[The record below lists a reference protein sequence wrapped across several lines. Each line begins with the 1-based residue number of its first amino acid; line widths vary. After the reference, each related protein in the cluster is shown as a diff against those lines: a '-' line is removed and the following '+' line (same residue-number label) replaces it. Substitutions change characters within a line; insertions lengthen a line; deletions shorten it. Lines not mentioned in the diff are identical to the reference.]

1 MSRQQAH
8 GSRQPTELP
17 IPAMGTDCT
26 VHGPPPPKRQRRVGP
41 LPEESQIDL
50 SNLSQPTEMNSA
62 SAESDS
68 SSKGGESGGHEPPK
82 QLLNSEVYIVPH
94 PHSGRRPT
102 IYNDDTAPPP
112 PDVIPKTYARRAPPW
127 HAFGSRDDFEQAEVF
142 IRFGTSNP
150 QINAQLALNQRRNP
164 SLRTAMRNAE
174 DLHRILHDLAREEG
188 PGAQYIKS
196 EIEVAYPKSEAP
208 RKYIV
213 HHKKL
218 MPVIRD
224 ILEDE
229 ALADR
234 IHTYPE
240 RRYVARP
247 GGGLMR
253 VWDELSSGED
263 WWEMQFKLGPLSFV
277 IFVQLYVDATHVTS
291 FGNIK
296 YWALYLWV
304 GNIPKADRNDSG
316 GRGRAQLIGFLPT
329 VYGLR
334 TDKPDVLA
342 AHRAHVYHAAYTLLF
357 SDLKTSAEFGCCLNT
372 NVVSLNVKGH
382 PICMVASCDYEEM
395 CRVAGILGPQSF
407 FPCPICLVH
416 TDDQWDLSV
425 QWPKRTVEG
434 TEKLLRRARRCK
446 TKQDRKEVL
455 SQQSL
460 RFLTNTFIEVF
471 GRQFSVFDTFVLDP
485 LHQIEQGEWGRHW
498 WRWLLQCLDNKE
510 LDIIDNCFKDCTRF
524 PGVHHFRHGITELKY
539 ITGNE
544 QGQILRY
551 IGIYVSGRFKKEYE
565 AKILR
570 ALRALAVIHLL
581 TKSFKIHTEET
592 LDDLDNHINK
602 YDVETRKI
610 REDDL
615 GIDFD
620 WPKHHSFAHASDIIR
635 RKGPCDN
642 YETGLGER
650 LHPQLKRDFKRS
662 SKRPATVTDELTQ
675 MAKERDVILKIR
687 AEIDQYDAY
696 LEAQEDDESDDE
708 KRPNPP
714 SPARVTLAARRRG
727 LFSIGHV
734 LASLD
739 HIEELPKALRRLAD
753 YLRAAY
759 GLRVKADELSS
770 SIARQYFL
778 LRARFVCMMSW
789 RMQVDLIRAKLEWH
803 GQGARHDGILIN
815 VGNDDAQEYEFG
827 LAYAFFNLTVCA
839 RQMDL
844 AYVRRFRT
852 IGRHV
857 NSDYI
862 LLKFDKVDFIPIDAI
877 ERAVHIAPPSSDSTT
892 NYYTVQDLE
901 PAEMYLRL
909 EYTAR

>member
-1 MSRQQAH
+1 M
-8 GSRQPTELP
+8 T
-17 IPAMGTDCT
+17 
-26 VHGPPPPKRQRRVGP
+26 
-41 LPEESQIDL
+41 
-50 SNLSQPTEMNSA
+50 SA
-62 SAESDS
+62 PSKSDDS
-68 SSKGGESGGHEPPK
+68 SDCAGNESHEPPT
-82 QLLNSEVYIVPH
+82 QLLDSEVYIVPH
-94 PHSGRRPT
+94 PHSGRHPT
-102 IYNDDTAPPP
+102 TYNEDTAPPP
-112 PDVIPKTYARRAPPW
+112 PDVIPRTYANRAPPW

-150 QINAQLALNQRRNP
+150 QIDAQLALNQRR
-164 SLRTAMRNAE
+164 SSKSRTKLKNAD
-174 DLHRILHDLAREEG
+174 DLHRILHQLAQEEG
-188 PGAQYIKS
+188 PGAQYVKS
-196 EIEVAYPKSEAP
+196 EIEVEYPKSDKP
-208 RKYIV
+208 RAYTI
-213 HHKKL
+213 HHKRL
-218 MPVIRD
+218 LPVVRD

-229 ALADR
+229 AFADR
-234 IHTYPE
+234 IHAYPE

-247 GGGLMR
+247 GGGIMR
-253 VWDELSSGED
+253 VWDELSSGDD
-263 WWEMQFKLGPLSFV
+263 WWEMQFKLGPLAFV

-304 GNIPKADRNDSG
+304 GNVPKADRNDSG

-329 VYGLR
+329 VHGLR
-334 TDKPDVLA
+334 TDKSDDLA
-342 AHRAHVYHAAYTLLF
+342 AHRAHVYHKAYTLLF
-357 SDLKTSAEFGCCLNT
+357 SDVKSTVEFGCCLNS
-372 NVVSLNVKGH
+372 NVINFHVKGH

-407 FPCPICLVH
+407 FPCPMCLIH
-416 TDDQWDLSV
+416 ADELWDLSV

-434 TEKLLRRARRCK
+434 TKKLLRKAERCE
-446 TKQDRKEVL
+446 TKQGRKEIL
-455 SQQSL
+455 SRQSL
-460 RFLTNTFIEVF
+460 RLLPNTFIEVF
-471 GRQFSVFDTFVLDP
+471 GRHFSIFDTFVLDP

-498 WRWLLQCLDNKE
+498 WRWLLECLDDKA
-510 LDIIDNCFKDCTRF
+510 LDSIDRGFKDCTRF

-551 IGIYVSGRFKKEYE
+551 IGIHLLGKFKKEYE
-565 AKILR
+565 PTILQ

-581 TKSFKIHTEET
+581 TKSFKIHTEAT
-592 LDDLDNHINK
+592 LDDLDRHISK
-602 YDVETRKI
+602 YDVATREI
-610 REDDL
+610 READI
-615 GIDFD
+615 GIEFN
-620 WPKHHSFAHASDIIR
+620 WPKHHSFTHASDIIR
-635 RKGPCDN
+635 RKGLCDN

-696 LEAQEDDESDDE
+696 LEAQEDEECDND
-708 KRPNPP
+708 KRPDPP

-727 LFSIGHV
+727 LFSIGHI

-739 HIEELPKALRRLAD
+739 HIEELSKALRRLAD

-759 GLRVKADELSS
+759 GLRVKLDELSS

-789 RMQVDLIRAKLEWH
+789 RMQVDFIRAKLEWH

-815 VGNDDAQEYEFG
+815 VGNDDTQEYEFG
-827 LAYAFFNLTVCA
+827 LVYAFFSLTVCA

-862 LLKFDKVDFIPIDAI
+862 LLKFDKADFIPIDAI

-909 EYTAR
+909 KYTAR